1 MMKQLKSLLIAAI
14 LFVGMSQTVSAQAK
28 VAHINVSELMTTMPE
43 WKAAQTQLEKLT
55 KQYDTEY
62 NTMVDEF
69 RKKIEKYDQEA
80 ATVGDAVNQTR
91 QTEVQEMQQRIQQ
104 YQQNATKDLQTKQE
118 EILKPVMEKARV
130 AIQKVAKAKGYQYVL
145 DSTMGSGVLLADG
158 PDLLADVKKELG
170 F

>member
-1 MMKQLKSLLIAAI
+1 MKQLKSLLIAAV

-28 VAHINVSELMTTMPE
+28 VAHINVSDLMAAMPE
-43 WKAAQTQLEKLT
+43 MKAAKTQLEALNKT
-55 KQYDTEY
+55 YDTEY

-69 RKKIEKYDQEA
+69 RKKIEKYDKEA

-91 QTEVQEMQQRIQQ
+91 QVEVQEMQQRIQQ
-104 YQQNATKDLQTKQE
+104 YQQTASTELQTKQE
-118 EILKPVMEKARV
+118 EVLKPIMEKAKN
-130 AIQKVAKAKGYQYVL
+130 AITKVSKAKGYQYVL
-145 DSTMGSGVLLADG
+145 DSTLGSGVLVADG

>member
-1 MMKQLKSLLIAAI
+1 MKQVRSLLIAAL

-28 VAHINVSELMTTMPE
+28 VAHINVTELMTAMPE
-43 WKAAQTQLEKLT
+43 MKAANTQLEKLSQT
-55 KQYDTEY
+55 YDTEY
-62 NTMVDEF
+62 NTMVEEF
-69 RKKIEKYDQEA
+69 RTKIKKYDEEA

-104 YQQNATKDLQTKQE
+104 YQQTVTKELQTKQE
-118 EILKPVMEKARV
+118 EIYKPILEKSKA
-130 AIQKVAKAKGYQYVL
+130 AIQKVARAKGYQYVL
-145 DSTMGSGVLLADG
+145 DSSIGSGVIMADG